1 MRSPWDRLL
10 RGVVLALALICAP
23 GCLVVSV
30 HPTQERE
37 SLVFDPAL
45 LGSWVDAE
53 DNASLLIERGEWQS
67 YRIRYELPIESGEVT
82 GHRTTIDQARYQ
94 DMMPAKGE
102 DHGAFL
108 VPVHVT
114 LRVDLQ
120 KDRLVLTGRSY
131 DWFLEHLRKKGV
143 PGLGVVLDDKE
154 NALIVSPTAAM
165 RTWLGRQPVD
175 GLMFGASATFTRKPA
190 G

>member
-10 RGVVLALALICAP
+10 RGVVLALALPLTP

-30 HPTQERE
+30 HPTQDRE

-45 LGSWVDAE
+45 LGVWQDAE
-53 DNASLLIERGEWQS
+53 DNAALRIERGEWQS

-82 GHRTTIDQARYQ
+82 GHLSAIGKARYL
-94 DMMPAKGE
+94 DLMPAKGQ

-114 LRVDLQ
+114 LRVELDT
-120 KDRLVLTGRSY
+120 DRLVVTGLSY
-131 DWFLEHLRKKGV
+131 DWFLEQLRKKGV
-143 PGLGVVLDDKE
+143 PGLSVVLDDKE
-154 NALIVSPTAAM
+154 NALIVSPTSAV
-165 RTWLGRQPVD
+165 RSWLGRQPPD
-175 GLMFGASATFTRKPA
+175 GQMFGASATFTRKP
-190 G
+190 GG